1 MANERIEQNATEAA
15 TGHLKRVLRALPEDS
30 TDYGVLAARESAHS
44 LFSALVAL
52 AGRVDELEK
61 EAQWLR
67 DRDIEHLRRAAELER
82 ELEEYKLAAGAEAHY
97 ADSER
102 NRRVAA
108 EEALV
113 AARRVQRNLRER
125 QKATGKGETVVP
137 QLRANITRALNL
149 SPLVPPNAGN
159 ETLEIVEGAWLALH
173 DFCVLGEKA
182 ERAVYLAKHL
192 FEMVDRETWRAQ
204 GAEWMGQYEG
214 DYWAEQ
220 ILQEIQ
226 ELGQGQV
233 THGDRME

>member
-1 MANERIEQNATEAA
+1 MADERVSSITVEGERYI
-15 TGHLKRVLRALPEDS
+15 H
-30 TDYGVLAARESAHS
+30 ESE
-44 LFSALVAL
+44 LVAL
-52 AGRVDELEK
+52 RAALRSIDVGFALTAEEMRDRARAALARVQADNELE
-61 EAQWLR
+61 Q
-67 DRDIEHLRRAAELER
+67 
-82 ELEEYKLAAGAEAHY
+82 
-97 ADSER
+97 ER
-102 NRRVAA
+102 NRRIAT

-125 QKATGKGETVVP
+125 QKATGKGETIVP

-149 SPLVPPNAGN
+149 SPLVPPNADN

-192 FEMVDRETWRAQ
+192 FEMIDKETWRAQ